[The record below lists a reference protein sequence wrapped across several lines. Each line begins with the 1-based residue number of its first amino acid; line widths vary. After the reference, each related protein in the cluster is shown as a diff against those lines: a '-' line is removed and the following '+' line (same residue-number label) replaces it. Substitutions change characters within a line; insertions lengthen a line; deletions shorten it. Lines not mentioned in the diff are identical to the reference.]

1 MDGWMVGWLCK
12 WIHVQAKKRDREL
25 RYVTITQVKNI
36 LMKGGACTLK
46 LKRERYYTKCTNC
59 SSEAPLL
66 EDMGDLV

>member
-1 MDGWMVGWLCK
+1 M
-12 WIHVQAKKRDREL
+12 
-25 RYVTITQVKNI
+25 TITQVKNI

-59 SSEAPLL
+59 SSEAPLI

>member
-1 MDGWMVGWLCK
+1 VDTSTGK
-12 WIHVQAKKRDREL
+12 KKRQGAD
-25 RYVTITQVKNI
+25 VTITQVKNI

-59 SSEAPLL
+59 SSEAPLI